1 MTFQQTISLAAA
13 RAAQPRLA
21 EVTSVD
27 DPEGLARVLV
37 RLHGADPDGEA
48 ESWARVAVPFAGND
62 RGAFLIPDVGD
73 EVLVVFAGGDL
84 RAPIVV
90 GSLWNGRDL
99 PPDEVSGSVDRWSFT
114 GKAGTRVAIL
124 EDQSGSER
132 VEIET
137 PNGAKITLS
146 DQGGGRATVKAGGA
160 TVKLSPSGVSVETG
174 SQVTVDASMVSIS
187 ASMMSVDCPFVDFS
201 GVINCQ
207 TLISTSVMSTSYTP
221 GAGNIW

>member
-1 MTFQQTISLAAA
+1 MSFQQAISLAQA

-21 EVTSVD
+21 QVVSVD
-27 DPEGLARVLV
+27 DPEGLARVQV
-37 RLHGADPDGEA
+37 RLLGADPDGGA

-90 GSLWNGRDL
+90 GSLWNGADL

-114 GKAGTRVAIL
+114 GKAGTRVAIM
-124 EDQSGSER
+124 EDRAGAER

-137 PNGAKITLS
+137 PGGAKATIT
-146 DQGGGRATVKAGGA
+146 DEGGGKAVIRAGGA
-160 TVKLSPSGVSVETG
+160 TVTLRPSGVSVETG
-174 SQVTVDASMVSIS
+174 AQVTIDASAVSIS
-187 ASMMSVDCPFVDFS
+187 TSMMSVDCPYVNFS
-201 GVINCQ
+201 GLVNCQ
-207 TLISTSVMSTSYTP
+207 TLMTTSVVSSSYTP

>member
-1 MTFQQTISLAAA
+1 MSFQQAISLAAA

-21 EVTSVD
+21 QVTSID
-27 DPEGLARVLV
+27 DPEGLARVKI

-73 EVLVVFAGGDL
+73 EVLVIFAGGDL

-90 GSLWNGRDL
+90 GSLWNGADL
-99 PPDEVSGSVDRWSFT
+99 PPEEVSGAVDRWSFT
-114 GKAGTRVAIL
+114 GKAGTRVAIM
-124 EDQSGSER
+124 EDRAGSER

-137 PNGAKITLS
+137 PNGARCTIS
-146 DQGGGRATVKAGGA
+146 DQGGGRATIRAGGA
-160 TVKLSPSGVSVETG
+160 TVKLSPSGVSIETG
-174 SQVTVDASMVSIS
+174 GQVTVDASAVSIS
-187 ASMMSVDCPFVDFS
+187 TSLMNVDCPFVNFS
-201 GVINCQ
+201 GMVNCQ
-207 TLISTSVMSTSYTP
+207 TLMATSVMSASYTP